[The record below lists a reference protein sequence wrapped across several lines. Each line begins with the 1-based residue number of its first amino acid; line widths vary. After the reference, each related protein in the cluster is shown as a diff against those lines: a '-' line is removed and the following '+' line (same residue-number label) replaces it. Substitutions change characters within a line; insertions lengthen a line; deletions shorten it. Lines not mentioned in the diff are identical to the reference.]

1 MPAID
6 NLEKIFKNEMRSK
19 ETCHVYWHEKKV
31 VSEDHVVHIVLGSCV
46 SVVLCGKDTGNRFWM
61 GVNHMF
67 KSREKNDDMA
77 LHHVAELYN
86 SLEEKGV
93 SKISCLGV
101 FGAAYRENSPAKEM
115 AKKNVIQI
123 LEALNL
129 YNLTIEVYQT
139 GYSQGVSILKS
150 DSQNS
155 VLIKNFNI
163 KKRDTNIIE
172 VPLILLFPGDYV
184 S

>member
-1 MPAID
+1 MD
-6 NLEKIFKNEMRSK
+6 NR
-19 ETCHVYWHEKKV
+19 
-31 VSEDHVVHIVLGSCV
+31 
-46 SVVLCGKDTGNRFWM
+46 NRLWM

-86 SLEEKGV
+86 SLEEKNV
-93 SKISCLGV
+93 SGISCLGV
-101 FGAAYRENSPAKEM
+101 FGAAYQENSPAKDL
-115 AKKNVIQI
+115 AKKNIIQI

-139 GYSQGVSILKS
+139 GFSQGVSILKS
-150 DSQNS
+150 DTLNS

-163 KKRDTNIIE
+163 NNKETNIIE
-172 VPLILLFPGDYV
+172 VPLRVLFPGE
-184 S
+184 